1 MSRKKRRFLEENDEE
16 DPTSGIINLTD
27 CMLVLAV
34 GFLVFAIMALHSNP
48 ALMSESS
55 GTVQNTVT
63 VSSGQQSF
71 NNTSENGSSS
81 GNGYEQVGTVYKD
94 PDTGKLI
101 MVN

>member
-1 MSRKKRRFLEENDEE
+1 MSGKKRRFLDDSNEE
-16 DPTSGIINLTD
+16 DPTTGIINLTD

-48 ALMSESS
+48 SLMTESS
-55 GTVQNTVT
+55 GTVQNTIT
-63 VSSGQQSF
+63 VNGQSQSL
-71 NNTSENGSSS
+71 NNTPENGSSS

>member
-1 MSRKKRRFLEENDEE
+1 MSKKRRFLDDSDEE

-34 GFLVFAIMALHSNP
+34 GFLVFAIMAMHSNP
-48 ALMSESS
+48 TLLSESS

-63 VSSGQQSF
+63 ANGQSQSL
-71 NNTSENGSSS
+71 NNSPENGSSA

-94 PDTGKLI
+94 PETGKLI
-101 MVN
+101 MIN

>member
-1 MSRKKRRFLEENDEE
+1 MSKKRRFLDDNDEE
-16 DPTSGIINLTD
+16 DPTTGIINLTD

-34 GFLVFAIMALHSNP
+34 GFLVFAIMALQSNP
-48 ALMSESS
+48 SLLSESS

-63 VSSGQQSF
+63 ANGQSQTL
-71 NNTSENGSSS
+71 NNSPENGSST
-81 GNGYEQVGTVYKD
+81 GNGYEQVGTVYRD